1 MNQSIRIAAAAGAL
15 ALALSTVVSA
25 ATVRLVPL
33 AAQSTAV
40 SRTGCPAESVPA
52 SVVAPPVELP
62 EIAVQMKATGVSAI
76 RVDLDSRGTLASAA
90 VLRSSGNRWID
101 LAALRAA
108 RLSAYSAEVR
118 GCERIGGRYAL
129 IVDFTE

>member
-1 MNQSIRIAAAAGAL
+1 MNHSLRIAAAAGAF
-15 ALALSTVVSA
+15 ALALSAAASA

-33 AAQSTAV
+33 GAHTTAV
-40 SRTGCPAESVPA
+40 SRTGCPAESAPA
-52 SVVAPPVELP
+52 SVVAPPIALP
-62 EIAVQMKATGVSAI
+62 EIAAQMKTTGVAAI
-76 RVDLDSRGTLASAA
+76 RVDLDPRGTLASAA

-108 RLSAYSAEVR
+108 RLSTYSAEVR